1 MSLKQ
6 LIPGLMM
13 SLIFTITSSM
23 ANEPSVAPVLVPT
36 IMAPPGVKIDVSTV
50 GFIHVPHRKKDLVDK
65 PIPMQVVTKIT
76 NTSQKTVS
84 WSVKPES
91 LHFWHLEDIAGK
103 VIETSAAIKA
113 TEPGLTQ
120 LVIELAPNQS
130 IETRELITVGYD
142 KLKPENAYTLK
153 YTYWGLR
160 NGSQFEAIDGLRL
173 SNPKAN
179 ATH

>member
-1 MSLKQ
+1 MNIKK
-6 LIPGLMM
+6 LIPGLMV
-13 SLIFTITSSM
+13 SLIFTTSPSL
-23 ANEPSVAPVLVPT
+23 ANEPSGPPALAPT
-36 IMAPPGVKIDVSTV
+36 ITAPSGVTIDVSTV

-76 NTSQKTVS
+76 NTSQKKVS

-91 LHFWHLEDIAGK
+91 LHFWHLEDMAGK
-103 VIETSAAIKA
+103 VIESSAAIKA
-113 TEPGLTQ
+113 TEPGLSQ
-120 LVIELAPNQS
+120 LVIELAPNQT

-173 SNPKAN
+173 SNPKASASN
-179 ATH
+179 